1 MGVVI
6 HAWVQPPL
14 RSTWMDQV
22 PISFVRHSMAVPDTD
37 RHPTE
42 WVLDSGGRLEAEE
55 LAARL
60 EVAPA
65 IGALVSSTEPKALGT
80 AEVIGAHWGAEVR
93 GDDRLREASRPWVGP
108 GYRAVA
114 HRYLRGEAV
123 DGWEPH
129 AEVAQRVEACV
140 EEACAAA
147 EGRPV
152 VVVTHGL
159 VLAVHLRMRLGR
171 EFDAESFWSCLAF
184 PDAWALDTA
193 GLLHRPLARLDSR
206 HIDVLSRH
214 LLAGDRRGDRH

>member
-1 MGVVI
+1 MVI
-6 HAWVQPPL
+6 HGNERSTL
-14 RSTWMDQV
+14 RSGQMDPV
-22 PISFVRHSMAVPDTD
+22 PISFVRHSMAAPDTT

-42 WVLDSGGRLEAEE
+42 WVLDSAGRLEAEE

-65 IGALVSSTEPKALGT
+65 IGVLVSSTEPKALGT
-80 AEVIGAHWGAEVR
+80 AEVIGARWGAEVR
-93 GDDRLREASRPWVGP
+93 GDDRLREATRPWVGP

-114 HRYLRGEAV
+114 HRYLRGEAI

-129 AEVAQRVEACV
+129 AEVAQRVEECV
-140 EEACAAA
+140 GEACAAA
-147 EGRPV
+147 DGRPV

-159 VLAVHLRMRLGR
+159 VLAIHLRMRLGR

-184 PDAWALDTA
+184 PDAWALDAT

-214 LLAGDRRGDRH
+214 LAGGRGDQR